1 MSILRTCF
9 VVILFYSSSGVVQ
22 SFKDGAP
29 ETVCL
34 TMKPGHT
41 NTSAQNGPSPF
52 NLTININNTPDPP
65 QIEGINLYQ
74 SFIDV

>member
-9 VVILFYSSSGVVQ
+9 VVFLLYFSSGVVL

-34 TMKPGHT
+34 TMKPGHK

-52 NLTININNTPDPP
+52 NLTINIDNTPDPP
-65 QIEGINLYQ
+65 QIEGMYLNQ
-74 SFIDV
+74 SFIIV